1 MMTGLLLSDGTL
13 VKKYIGGGTYFQF
26 AQSIIHSP
34 FIILIHSLFYLAGF
48 CHMPEPT
55 VKTATVN
62 CKKYK
67 YSSFTTKSLGD
78 WNRLRFLWYPKGIKV
93 IPVNIYDLLTPISL
107 AFWLMGDGGWTN
119 NGIHLAT
126 HSFTPVDVER
136 LVAVLTE
143 KFGLKCS
150 IHSGNRIYIWT
161 SSVPAFIEIVRPH
174 IELSMMYK
182 IDRSYPK
189 PVKQPFIKYI

>member
-1 MMTGLLLSDGTL
+1 MIIFVCIYLLVGFITLTLITLNTLNPLSHLFTALGDSFRNTLSDRVKYGPDRKTPLLDYVYQMMTGLLLSDGTL

-78 WNRLRFLWYPKGIKV
+78 WNRLRFL
-93 IPVNIYDLLTPISL
+93 
-107 AFWLMGDGGWTN
+107 
-119 NGIHLAT
+119 
-126 HSFTPVDVER
+126 
-136 LVAVLTE
+136 
-143 KFGLKCS
+143 
-150 IHSGNRIYIWT
+150 
-161 SSVPAFIEIVRPH
+161 
-174 IELSMMYK
+174 
-182 IDRSYPK
+182 
-189 PVKQPFIKYI
+189 